1 MLPHDPSLASSYFW
15 SRSGEVVAHK
25 VCEKLNSIFGEH
37 LNLFIAPFVFTQV
50 LRPFL
55 LRRKKD
61 EVEKYLPVKTQVILK
76 CDMSAWQ
83 KAYYEQV
90 TSRERVA
97 LGSGMPL

>member
-1 MLPHDPSLASSYFW
+1 MILHLHHHLFGQDLVRWQHIKY
-15 SRSGEVVAHK
+15 
-25 VCEKLNSIFGEH
+25 EKLNLILEH